1 VTQLQDEIAS
11 KNLEDKA
18 SYFRVHSNKIMKLP
32 HIYTLTTFN
41 FECMPG
47 IVSEENFDFVVC
59 YCISMKSLAAGITL
73 WSQIQLTQPTPIN
86 LKRV

>member
-11 KNLEDKA
+11 NNLEVKA
-18 SYFRVHSNKIMKLP
+18 SYFRVHSNKIMKLR

>member
-1 VTQLQDEIAS
+1 LKLQDEIAS

-73 WSQIQLTQPTPIN
+73 WSQLQLTQPTPIN
-86 LKRV
+86 SKSI

>member
-11 KNLEDKA
+11 KNFEVKA
-18 SYFRVHSNKIMKLP
+18 SYFRVHSNKIMKLQ
-32 HIYTLTTFN
+32 HIYTLTAFN

-47 IVSEENFDFVVC
+47 IVSGENFDFVVC

-73 WSQIQLTQPTPIN
+73 WSQIQLTQRTPIN